1 MRTTDDDLGAALGR
15 RESSVLRA
23 AGTDFSPKIQCA
35 PGKGNTTVTIY
46 HGKDYKLYDVV
57 PEGELLGR
65 RRRCVFG
72 GIAVYRGEGE
82 WNE

>member
-1 MRTTDDDLGAALGR
+1 MMTLTHSA
-15 RESSVLRA
+15 VLRG
-23 AGTDFSPKIQCA
+23 AGTDSVPKIQCA

-72 GIAVYRGEGE
+72 GIAGTAVYRGEGE

>member
-1 MRTTDDDLGAALGR
+1 MTDDDLEAFGR
-15 RESSVLRA
+15 REDHESALCG
-23 AGTDFSPKIQCA
+23 AGTDCEPKIQCA